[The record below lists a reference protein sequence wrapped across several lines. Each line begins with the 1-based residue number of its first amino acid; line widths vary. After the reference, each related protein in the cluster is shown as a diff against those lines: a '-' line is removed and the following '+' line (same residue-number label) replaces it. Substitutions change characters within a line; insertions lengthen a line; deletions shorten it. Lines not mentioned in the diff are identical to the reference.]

1 MENQYNKAPAVRR
14 GLCCSHGSPPVG
26 GSLKYFP
33 PSGIHRPERIRLLPV
48 YRPLQPLGR
57 GQGLS
62 MRQCAVGEDH
72 GVQGVAGG
80 EARLFPEPLRPGGGG
95 QIPRLRHCQRRR
107 DCRVR
112 HAADLGGPDSGGGD
126 VKHIQMIASGNVT
139 SQRYPD
145 ALGQH
150 RPHRGSAG
158 AEVQVGIRAVHH
170 GDTGIFHGLPLPL
183 IRPDTVGHEGAVIPK
198 AVFGIGLP
206 ILLTVRV
213 QLPDPLYFRPVFR
226 EVGLYRQA
234 SLRRQPS

>member
-1 MENQYNKAPAVRR
+1 MACRALPGAKPAVPRTTPPRR
-14 GLCCSHGSPPVG
+14 RWPRYHASATV
-26 GSLKYFP
+26 
-33 PSGIHRPERIRLLPV
+33 SG
-48 YRPLQPLGR
+48 
-57 GQGLS
+57 
-62 MRQCAVGEDH
+62 A
-72 GVQGVAGG
+72 
-80 EARLFPEPLRPGGGG
+80 
-95 QIPRLRHCQRRR
+95 R

-158 AEVQVGIRAVHH
+158 TEVQVGIRAVHH

-213 QLPDPLYFRPVFR
+213 QLPDPLYFRPFSER
-226 EVGLYRQA
+226 WGCTGRPRSAA
-234 SLRRQPS
+234 SLPKIP